1 MNVMVSKIMVNKI
14 NAFFKKV
21 GTNYHAAYV
30 EMPLDRYL
38 LYVGSGYDN
47 RLDFKPSINMMKA
60 IRIEYPP
67 SMFAMNRF
75 LTTNDLSKIFHKCD
89 KTLDG
94 FMKEL
99 YAEVEI

>member
-1 MNVMVSKIMVNKI
+1 MKVMVSKTMVNKI
-14 NAFFKKV
+14 NAFFKTAGIK
-21 GTNYHAAYV
+21 YHAAYV

-47 RLDFKPSINMMKA
+47 KLDFKPSVNKMKA

-75 LTTNDLSKIFHKCD
+75 VTTNDLSKIFHKSD

>member
-1 MNVMVSKIMVNKI
+1 MKVMVSKTMVNQI
-14 NAFFKKV
+14 NMFFKIT
-21 GTNYHAAYV
+21 GIQYHAAYV

-47 RLDFKPSINMMKA
+47 ARDFKPSVNKMKA
-60 IRIEYPP
+60 IRIEYPS
-67 SMFAMNRF
+67 SMYAMNHF
-75 LTTNDLSKIFHKCD
+75 LTTNDLEKLFHKSD
-89 KTLDG
+89 KTLKG

>member
-1 MNVMVSKIMVNKI
+1 MKVMVSKTMVNKI

-30 EMPLDRYL
+30 EMPLNKYL
-38 LYVGSGYDN
+38 VYVGGGYDN
-47 RLDFKPSINMMKA
+47 KLDFKPSINMMKA